1 LIGIIF
7 ILVSIAIV
15 QADSQ
20 RVFIKLP
27 DGWHAPDKDPAGV
40 LDYSIDWTLWLG
52 SDTITNSTWT
62 LPTGITNSG
71 ESFTTLI
78 TTIWL
83 SGGTA
88 GTIYTITNKITTAAG
103 RITEQS
109 FHIRV
114 RNL

>member
-1 LIGIIF
+1 MAAVIPSVTG
-7 ILVSIAIV
+7 
-15 QADSQ
+15 ADSS
-20 RVFIKLP
+20 RVFVKQA
-27 DGWHAPDKDPAGV
+27 DGWHAPNKDPAGV

-52 SDTITNSTWT
+52 SDTIIDSTWT
-62 LPTGITNSG
+62 VPTGITKSG

-88 GTIYTITNKITTAAG
+88 ETIYTITNKITTTGG

-109 FHIRV
+109 FLIRV